1 MRRVGTAIIIAPRA
15 GGGRHVFRPE
25 AARLAALHDVP
36 DQRVILFDDSA
47 RPAVRFAEV
56 CAEIRCLVG
65 ELPPAGD
72 VDTVFVLR
80 HGFPRGGQEG
90 VSTANVGDM
99 IDAFGGRL
107 SPAVTWVLFSCSNA
121 ATIGRHPDGDMSLA
135 DETRDALCRR
145 GYVDCQVYGHLI
157 AGHAT
162 LLIAD
167 RAGGTWRPLARWF
180 RGEGRAE
187 GGAGGEEVLPRG
199 HPLLDDL
206 YRLVRKSI
214 DPDDDGPEPMTGF
227 RFLVPLME
235 SRAELVEYVQRFAD
249 VRGEAKREM
258 PTVLE
263 LQQALARGGYDPG
276 PLDGVAGR
284 RTTSA
289 VKAFQGAHPPLVVD
303 GDAGPATWRVLRA
316 AGLLDASGA

>member
-1 MRRVGTAIIIAPRA
+1 MRPVGTAVIIAPRA
-15 GGGRHVFRPE
+15 GHGRNVFRPE

-36 DQRVILFDDSA
+36 DERVILFDDDA
-47 RPAVRFAEV
+47 RPAARFAFV
-56 CAEIRCLVG
+56 LFEIRRIVATL
-65 ELPPAGD
+65 PAGER
-72 VDTVFVLR
+72 VGTVFILR

-90 VSTANVGDM
+90 VSTANIGDM

-107 SPAVTWVLFSCSNA
+107 ARAVNWVLFSCSNA

-135 DETRDALCRR
+135 DETRDALCHR

-180 RGEGRAE
+180 RGEGRPE
-187 GGAGGEEVLPRG
+187 GGTGGEEVLPRG
-199 HPLLDDL
+199 HALLDDL
-206 YRLVRKSI
+206 YRLVRKSV
-214 DPDDDGPEPMTGF
+214 DPDDDGPEPATGF

-235 SRAELVEYVQRFAD
+235 SRDELVAYVQRFAD
-249 VRGEAKREM
+249 VRAETGAADA

-263 LQQALARGGYDPG
+263 LQTALARGGYDPG
-276 PLDGVAGR
+276 PLDGLAGR

-289 VKAFQGAHPPLVVD
+289 VKAFQRAHPPLVVD

-316 AGLLDASGA
+316 AGLLA